1 MEMGVHVHAVVR
13 CGCMSCVN
21 ARYLSGRLPT
31 PPAAGAAGAGRV
43 ALTGR
48 CRPAHAEQ
56 QRDAENTVRSG
67 MRTTNPSF
75 FLYFAQTSVVSR
87 QSSPAVPTT
96 ALTKH
101 TTRQL
106 SNQTTVSPSTRT
118 VLSTALDA
126 RPQGRFSPK
135 PNRANPSRVQHG
147 DMSPS

>member
-75 FLYFAQTSVVSR
+75 FLYFAQTSVVRVDSR
-87 QSSPAVPTT
+87 VEQSSDRHADG
-96 ALTKH
+96 AAGRREH
-101 TTRQL
+101 ATR
-106 SNQTTVSPSTRT
+106 V
-118 VLSTALDA
+118 
-126 RPQGRFSPK
+126 
-135 PNRANPSRVQHG
+135 
-147 DMSPS
+147 